1 MANFPSIPGTTGTP
15 KTMKVTDASKEFFI
29 AQEASESCGA
39 VSYWRAGGDVSI
51 DALRAAWIDAGLDEK
66 LLRKAPD
73 AKTVLRRAV
82 LGLADRKKIGA
93 NTEVRTLVRPDAAP
107 HTWAVV
113 SEVVT
118 TEDLPR
124 YTTLLTVTYDSTS
137 VGPQFEATEDA
148 PPGSETYARL
158 KGAVLSA
165 FGAQQN
171 VYDSSDITNWLVKMA
186 YDNGAVTLRDSGG
199 VYFIPKA
206 AMTFWNKAAT
216 VIESVTKSQHRVF
229 RIPAMRNNEAMAAI
243 IDAITHEAEQLVA
256 LVEAEMVATGDD
268 ALGKRALKTR
278 QAQASE
284 MLKKVETY
292 EALVEQ
298 KLTVRERVEELQAAI
313 VAASLTGDAGEEG

>member
-1 MANFPSIPGTTGTP
+1 MEKIDSRQLPL
-15 KTMKVTDASKEFFI
+15 KVKNPDTELFVPREEI
-29 AQEASESCGA
+29 ESCGC

-51 DALRAAWIDAGLDEK
+51 EALRTAWIDAGLDEK

-82 LGLADRKKIGA
+82 LGLADRKKIDA
-93 NTEVRTLVRPDAAP
+93 NTEARTLVRPDAAP

-118 TEDLPR
+118 VDDLPR

-137 VGPQFEATEDA
+137 TGPQFEATEDA

-158 KGAVLSA
+158 KMAVLSA
-165 FGAQQN
+165 VSAQQN
-171 VYDSSDITNWLVKMA
+171 VYDPSDITGWLVKMA
-186 YDNGAVTLRDSGG
+186 YDRGAVTLRDSGG
-199 VYFIPKA
+199 VYFIPKD
-206 AMTFWNKAAT
+206 AMDFWNKAAT

-256 LVEAEMVATGDD
+256 AVEAEMTVIGEDK
-268 ALGKRALKTR
+268 LGARALKTR
-278 QAQASE
+278 QAEAE
-284 MLKKVETY
+284 AMLKKVEAY
-292 EALVEQ
+292 EKLVDQ
-298 KLTVRERVEELQAAI
+298 QLTVRGRVEELQAAI